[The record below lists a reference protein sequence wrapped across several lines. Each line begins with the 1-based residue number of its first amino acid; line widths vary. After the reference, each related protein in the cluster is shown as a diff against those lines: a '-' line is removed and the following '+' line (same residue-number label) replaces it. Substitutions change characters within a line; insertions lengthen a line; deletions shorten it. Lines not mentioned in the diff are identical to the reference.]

1 MPSDESLPS
10 ATPNADGSALP
21 AQKESL
27 WSTFRAAVR
36 GTDDDMTRVPLQRAV
51 LLLAVPM
58 VLEMSMESLLTIVDM
73 LFVSR
78 LGADAVATV
87 GLTEAMLS
95 ILYALAMG
103 MSAAAT
109 AIIARKT
116 GEKDAEG
123 ASNAAVQVI
132 GLSVLLSAV
141 IGGVGAAF
149 APQLLGLMGA
159 EPAVVG
165 IGSGYT
171 AVMLGGSATIFLLF
185 VINAAFR
192 GTGDA
197 TMSMRTLWISNVLNM
212 ALSPCLIF
220 GLGPFP
226 RMGVTGAAV
235 ATTISRGV
243 GVAFQLFMLFGGKRR
258 LVVLRRHVVV
268 QASVIAEVV
277 KIAVG
282 ASFQTLIET
291 ASWLGLVRILS
302 LHGSAALAGYT
313 FAIRI
318 AIFVLLPCWGLGN
331 AAATLVG
338 QNLGAKEPER
348 ARKSVTTIARYNVAF
363 LGAVSV
369 VFVALAHPLIRMF
382 TDDARIEDYGVECL
396 RIVALGFLFF
406 GYGMVAIQAFNGA
419 GKTAI
424 PMVVNL
430 VCFWGV
436 KIPLAYVLSEIV
448 GWGPRGVFVAIAIAY
463 SCQAVLAGTLFHRGR
478 WATVPS
484 DESAPSPAP
493 A

>member
-1 MPSDESLPS
+1 MTADP
-10 ATPNADGSALP
+10 ATPSEAP
-21 AQKESL
+21 KESL
-27 WSTFRAAVR
+27 WTTLRAAVR
-36 GTDDDMTRVPLQRAV
+36 GTDDDMTRVPLERAV

-58 VLEMSMESLLTIVDM
+58 VLEMSMESLLTVVDM
-73 LFVSR
+73 LFVSK

-95 ILYALAMG
+95 IIYALAMG

-109 AIIARKT
+109 ALISRKT
-116 GEKDAEG
+116 GEKDPEG

-132 GLSVLLSAV
+132 GMSVALAAIV
-141 IGGVGAAF
+141 GGVGAAF

-159 EPAVVG
+159 EPGLVATG
-165 IGSGYT
+165 AGYT
-171 AVMLGGSATIFLLF
+171 AVMLGGSVTIFLLF

-197 TMSMRTLWISNVLNM
+197 TVSMRTLWLSNLLNM

-243 GVAFQLFMLFGGKRR
+243 GVAYQLFMLLGGKRR
-258 LVVLRRHVVV
+258 LVVLARHVKVQLDVV
-268 QASVIAEVV
+268 REVLRV
-277 KIAVG
+277 SVG

-302 LHGSAALAGYT
+302 LHGSEALAGYT

-338 QNLGAKEPER
+338 QNLGAKQPDR
-348 ARKSVTTIARYNVAF
+348 AKRAVRTIAKYNVAF

-369 VFVALAHPLIRMF
+369 VFVAFAHPLIRLF
-382 TDDARIEDYGVECL
+382 TTDPVIEAYGVECL

-419 GKTAI
+419 GKTAT
-424 PMVVNL
+424 PMLVNIA
-430 VCFWGV
+430 CFWGV
-436 KIPLAYVLSEIV
+436 KIPLAYVLSEVV

-463 SCQAVLAGTLFHRGR
+463 SSQAVLAGILFQRGK
-478 WATVPS
+478 WA
-484 DESAPSPAP
+484 EAPPEPPEGAATPAP